1 MFAQTIVFT
10 GLLLAAPPTEGTG
23 PRFEKGLEVRWT
35 GTFTEASFR
44 PGVRAVRSYDVDT
57 RLFVLDT
64 GDYGAEAV
72 LFTRVFLKP
81 DRTSTE
87 LPAGI
92 VRIELVRIDPKG
104 KVLVLP
110 SPADPDN
117 PAPKARPWPPVQL
130 NGLPAHEAGLFFE
143 FPDKPLKTGLTW
155 AREDAGR
162 PIVNWKVADAD
173 SFRGQPAL
181 KVVAEQKTSGY
192 YTDRIRQTEWR
203 KQETL
208 TVIPAHGFAARLE
221 RVIEKRDTEAE
232 ELAFRSVL
240 TLEQQGKVTYPGRL
254 YDERREEG
262 LHAAA
267 FTAMLDRALATGGRE
282 GSKPFEAVARRAQAY
297 LSDHGASDT
306 VPYREAILA
315 VRNRAE
321 SAAKG
326 NLPPAPP
333 PEEPAPPADPL
344 EIGKLV
350 QDITAPGVSAPG
362 SMKLSALKGKPVLLA
377 YFQSTAPSAA
387 PVLKLANELHA
398 RKIVTVVPLAIGSLK
413 EAKGLI
419 ADLKP
424 TVPVYDG
431 LEVYKTHGLEATPVF
446 VVIDADGVVR
456 HVARGW
462 GGETAVA
469 VTREVERWAK

>member
-1 MFAQTIVFT
+1 MFTQSLVVAALV
-10 GLLLAAPPTEGTG
+10 LAAPPAAGTG
-23 PRFEKGLEVRWT
+23 PNLEKGLEVRWT

-44 PGVRAVRSYDVDT
+44 PGVRAIRTYDVDT

-81 DRTSTE
+81 DRKGIE
-87 LPAGI
+87 PPAGI
-92 VRIELVRIDPKG
+92 VRLELVRIDPKG
-104 KVLVLP
+104 KVSILP

-117 PAPKARPWPPVQL
+117 PVPKARPWPPVQL
-130 NGLPAHEAGLFFE
+130 TGLPAHEAGMFFE
-143 FPDKPLKTGLTW
+143 FPDKPLKPGLTW

-162 PIVNWKVADAD
+162 PIVNWKVADAET
-173 SFRGQPAL
+173 FRGQPAL
-181 KVVAEQKTSGY
+181 KVVAEQKTAGY
-192 YTDRIRQTEWR
+192 YGDRVRHTEWR

-208 TVIPAHGFAARLE
+208 TVHPANGYALRLE
-221 RVIEKRDTEAE
+221 RILEKRDPEAD
-232 ELAFRSVL
+232 ELSFRSVL
-240 TLEQQGKVTYPGRL
+240 SVEQQGKMTYPGRL

-282 GSKPFEAVARRAQAY
+282 GPRPFEAVARRAQVY
-297 LSDHGASDT
+297 LADHGASDT

-315 VRNRAE
+315 VRKRAE

-333 PEEPAPPADPL
+333 PEEPTAPADPL
-344 EIGKLV
+344 VVGQPIPDV
-350 QDITAPGVSAPG
+350 NAPGVTSFESA
-362 SMKLSALKGKPVLLA
+362 KLSALKGKPVVLA
-377 YFQSTAPSAA
+377 YFQPTAPSGL
-387 PVLKLANELHA
+387 PVLKLADELHA
-398 RKIVTVVPLAIGSLK
+398 RKLATIVPLAIGR
-413 EAKGLI
+413 AKDAKNLA
-419 ADLKP
+419 ADLKT

-431 LEVYKTHGLEATPVF
+431 TDVYKAHGLEATPVF
-446 VVIDADGVVR
+446 VVVDADGVVR

-462 GGETAVA
+462 GGETAGA